1 MQNTTDIE
9 ALKDFLADE
18 GQFPASKGFRNPSA
32 PAFIFFDDDKE
43 LDHDVAAFRE
53 TLLDYEEWAAA
64 TNTIDS
70 STVKV
75 GMFDVSRDIKP
86 WNEREPDHKALAYE
100 ERQES
105 RQAANWHIGHAKRRP
120 KNNDHWRKLVRP
132 LSDHLDN
139 KECLTILKTMRDVLP
154 LAPGPIKGTVFVN
167 PDGSRFE
174 SSSDNAGA
182 AKAAYIKRH
191 GLKDTFVSVDR
202 VQKEGE
208 KHSKWVVGTR
218 RESDKTPS
226 NYYDPGHIPGQELDD
241 NGKERPYQP
250 CACNLYRIPAS
261 KVFEGHRLTI
271 REFERAIL
279 SGAEIFDS
287 FEETTAREFET
298 TYLVD
303 SRVTMLNL
311 GYGSDGRDPS
321 ALTHEESYLYSVLQM
336 FGEEQ
341 ACELLLLQDQEPG
354 MLASHFLSSGAHSDT
369 LINILKWV
377 DDQDKPQL
385 LRTKHIESAAT
396 PFAVSR
402 KESVI
407 LPPENESPMLPFV
420 IAALT
425 NRPVA
430 DIESRLDAKSVSRD
444 NRRQLTKAADSHDY
458 GFQQIIGN
466 YHASW

>member
-1 MQNTTDIE
+1 MNTTNIDE
-9 ALKDFLADE
+9 LAAYLCDE
-18 GQFPASKGFRNPSA
+18 TAFPASKGYKDPRNPA
-32 PAFIFFDDDKE
+32 WVFFDDENDVSPE
-43 LDHDVAAFRE
+43 LKAFRDD
-53 TLLDYEEWAAA
+53 LLAFEEWAAS
-64 TNTIDS
+64 TNTIDT

-105 RQAANWHIGHAKRRP
+105 RATANWHVGNAKRRP

-139 KECLTILKTMRDVLP
+139 KDCLSILKTMRDVLP

-167 PDGSRFE
+167 PDGTRFE
-174 SSSDNAGA
+174 SGSDNAGA
-182 AKAAYIKRH
+182 AKAAYMKRH
-191 GLKDTFVSVDR
+191 NLKDTFVSVDR

-218 RESDKTPS
+218 RTSDATPS

-250 CACNLYRIPAS
+250 CATNLYRIPPS
-261 KVFEGHRLTI
+261 KVFEGHRLTV

-279 SGAEIFDS
+279 AGAEIFDS

-321 ALTHEESYLYSVLQM
+321 ALTHEEAYLYSVLQM

-402 KESVI
+402 KEAVV

-444 NRRQLTKAADSHDY
+444 NKRALSKSHDAVDY
-458 GFQQIIGN
+458 KFQEVIGN
-466 YHASW
+466 YHAPW